1 MNIHDTDYRVVS
13 EYLEEQL
20 WIAKERR
27 DGPATRKLE
36 MVLLAFDEVIELC
49 KGENED
55 DSD

>member
-1 MNIHDTDYRVVS
+1 MNIYDTDYRVVS

-20 WIAKERR
+20 WIAKERN
-27 DGPATRKLE
+27 DGPAARKLE
-36 MVLLAFDEVIELC
+36 AVLIAFDEVIELC